1 VIRDAARDADGT
13 PFPTTFWLTC
23 PEAVRAISRI
33 ESGGAIAD
41 LETRARTEH
50 PFADAIEAAHAEAA
64 AFRER
69 EEPGAG
75 GWGGVGGTRTGLKC
89 LHAHYANHLG
99 GGDDVVGRWVAE
111 RIEPIHGFRPD
122 AVVAAI
128 DQGTNSTRLSVLA
141 RVGDREQELAR
152 DMIITRLGRGVDAT
166 GHIDPEVLDATSR
179 VLTRFARRAR
189 ALGATTIS
197 VGATSAVRDAA
208 DRKAFVAAVRA
219 STGADP
225 KVIDGARE
233 AVLSFRGG
241 THGLDRADGPFLVLD
256 IGGGSTELVVG
267 REPDTA
273 PDRAVSLQ
281 MGSVRLRERLG
292 SDADPRTL
300 DEAIAPVLEEA
311 APVLEAGARTM
322 IGVGGTPATLQ
333 AWALGLDRDDP
344 DLIHG
349 SELTRERVE
358 EGRATLAALSA
369 EEREALP
376 FMPPGRGDV
385 IVAGASILLAVMD
398 RAGFERVVVS
408 ETDILDALAR
418 EALSVG

>member
-1 VIRDAARDADGT
+1 
-13 PFPTTFWLTC
+13 
-23 PEAVRAISRI
+23 
-33 ESGGAIAD
+33 
-41 LETRARTEH
+41 
-50 PFADAIEAAHAEAA
+50 
-64 AFRER
+64 
-69 EEPGAG
+69 
-75 GWGGVGGTRTGLKC
+75 
-89 LHAHYANHLG
+89 
-99 GGDDVVGRWVAE
+99 
-111 RIEPIHGFRPD
+111 
-122 AVVAAI
+122 
-128 DQGTNSTRLSVLA
+128 
-141 RVGDREQELAR
+141 
-152 DMIITRLGRGVDAT
+152 
-166 GHIDPEVLDATSR
+166 
-179 VLTRFARRAR
+179 
-189 ALGATTIS
+189 
-197 VGATSAVRDAA
+197 
-208 DRKAFVAAVRA
+208 
-219 STGADP
+219 
-225 KVIDGARE
+225 
-233 AVLSFRGG
+233 
-241 THGLDRADGPFLVLD
+241 
-256 IGGGSTELVVG
+256 VVG